1 MMKSTQLISRTLPIL
16 NRIAGVVSALI
27 LSAAL
32 LGCGSSLEREYEN
45 GVESAKKGQFTLA
58 LSSFDK
64 VIAREPDSKIGL
76 EAAREAARVA
86 FFELKDFLRSAKY
99 YEVIVLNSPDE
110 IERLTAQK
118 QVTAVY
124 FDHLNNYGRA
134 IVEVNKLLPLIKDPS
149 ERLKYKMDLSRAY
162 YYQNNFFQAE
172 MEVDEFLRLSKN
184 EDQNFQM
191 QLLKANIVLARK
203 DLLRAAEI
211 LKDMIRA
218 NPKKAQK
225 ENVGLTLAVAYEE
238 MKDYKKAIE
247 TLQEIRVDHA
257 MPDYID
263 VRIKRLQERV
273 NNQPG
278 ARGFRK

>member
-1 MMKSTQLISRTLPIL
+1 M
-16 NRIAGVVSALI
+16 
-27 LSAAL
+27 
-32 LGCGSSLEREYEN
+32 GCGSSLEREYKN
-45 GVESAKKGQFTLA
+45 GVESSKKGQYTLA

-76 EAAREAARVA
+76 EAARESARIA
-86 FFELKDFLRSAKY
+86 FFELKDFLRAAKY
-99 YEVIVLNSPDE
+99 YEIIVLNSSDE
-110 IERLTAQK
+110 SERLRAQK

-124 FDHLNNYGRA
+124 FDHLNNYERA
-134 IVEVNKLLPLIKDPS
+134 IVEVNKLLPLIRDPS
-149 ERLKYKMDLSRAY
+149 ERLKYKMDVSRAY

-203 DLLRAAEI
+203 DLSRAAEI
-211 LKDMIRA
+211 LKDMIRS

-273 NNQPG
+273 KNQPG

>member
-1 MMKSTQLISRTLPIL
+1 MKKTRLTLPIPRSP
-16 NRIAGVVSALI
+16 NKARGVALAM
-27 LSAAL
+27 LLLAAL
-32 LGCGSSLEREYEN
+32 AGCGSSLEREYDN
-45 GVESAKKGQFTLA
+45 GVESAKKGQHTLA

-64 VIAREPDSKIGL
+64 VIARSPDSRLGL
-76 EAAREAARVA
+76 DAAREAARVA
-86 FFELKDFLRSAKY
+86 FFELKDFNRSAKY
-99 YEVIVLNSPDE
+99 YEMIVLGSPDE
-110 IERLTAQK
+110 AERLSAQK
-118 QVTAVY
+118 QITAVF
-124 FDHLNNYGRA
+124 FDHLSNYGRA
-134 IVEVNKLLPLIKDPS
+134 IVEINKVLPLVRDPS
-149 ERLKYKMDLSRAY
+149 EKLKYKMDLARAY

-184 EDQNFQM
+184 EDLNFQM
-191 QLLKANIVLARK
+191 LLLKANIVLARK
-203 DLLRAAEI
+203 DLQRAAEI
-211 LKDMIRA
+211 LKEMIKA

-247 TLQEIRVDHA
+247 TLQEIRGDHA

-273 NNQPG
+273 KNQPG

>member
-1 MMKSTQLISRTLPIL
+1 MKKTRLTLPTPRSP
-16 NRIAGVVSALI
+16 NKARGVVLAML
-27 LSAAL
+27 LLAAL
-32 LGCGSSLEREYEN
+32 TGCGSSLEREYDN
-45 GVESAKKGQFTLA
+45 GVESAKKGQYTLA

-64 VIAREPDSKIGL
+64 VIARSPDSRLGL
-76 EAAREAARVA
+76 DAAREAARVA
-86 FFELKDFLRSAKY
+86 FFELKDFNRAAKY
-99 YEVIVLNSPDE
+99 YEIIVLGSSDE
-110 IERLTAQK
+110 AERLGAQK
-118 QVTAVY
+118 QITAV
-124 FDHLNNYGRA
+124 FFEHLSNYGRA
-134 IVEVNKLLPLIKDPS
+134 IVEINKVLPLIRDPS
-149 ERLKYKMDLSRAY
+149 ERLKYKMDLARAY

-184 EDQNFQM
+184 EDLNFQM
-191 QLLKANIVLARK
+191 HLLKANIVLARK
-203 DLLRAAEI
+203 DLQRAAEI
-211 LKDMIRA
+211 LKEMIKA

-247 TLQEIRVDHA
+247 TLQEIRGDHA

-273 NNQPG
+273 KNQPG